1 MQWLARVGTQG
12 QDKEILFTLTW
23 HINIRGSVS
32 PCSGLYSIVCQAN
45 EQACSNNSPTKESL
59 ACGNGTC
66 DTFMRMS
73 FVSQMNLHEKKDAEK
88 TFHDDIWWGSCL
100 GFFCLGFY
108 WAVMT
113 WPEHIC
119 DVITRGGGV
128 STRGTHGGLMFDHK
142 LDWMKTC
149 LSVDTLLLY
158 ELWSEKASYLFNTCD
173 MAWNAQTN
181 LKCTFSEK
189 HSRLSVS

>member
-1 MQWLARVGTQG
+1 MSSFDIKMFLDSIPPNSWGRLVISINGGQNKTNFKLCNGWLARVGTHR

-88 TFHDDIWWGSCL
+88 TFHDDI
-100 GFFCLGFY
+100 
-108 WAVMT
+108 
-113 WPEHIC
+113 
-119 DVITRGGGV
+119 
-128 STRGTHGGLMFDHK
+128 
-142 LDWMKTC
+142 
-149 LSVDTLLLY
+149 
-158 ELWSEKASYLFNTCD
+158 
-173 MAWNAQTN
+173 
-181 LKCTFSEK
+181 
-189 HSRLSVS
+189 